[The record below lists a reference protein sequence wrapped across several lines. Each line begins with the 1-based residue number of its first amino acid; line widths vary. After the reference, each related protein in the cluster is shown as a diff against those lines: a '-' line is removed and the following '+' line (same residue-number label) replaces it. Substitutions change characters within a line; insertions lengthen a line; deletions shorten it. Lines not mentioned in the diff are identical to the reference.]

1 MEDTTKKPSL
11 RGTGAPNQ
19 DLRAQSTWEQRQGHQ
34 SKGASLT
41 I

>member
-11 RGTGAPNQ
+11 WGAGTPNQ